1 MDYIKNMFFRNNNG
15 DEGNGDGQN
24 NNNNNNNDNNND
36 NNDPY
41 RPPNLPPQRPPRN
54 LHPSQRG
61 GLPQILDML
70 RAYPSYFFERSD
82 IEKGNKILLPPKIL
96 EQITNDHH
104 GNMPYPLCFSISSLR
119 TKITVYVGVL
129 EFLAPEN
136 SAVLPFWLFNSLQLN
151 EGEMI
156 RLGLVEYLPKAN
168 FARLRP
174 HKTAFID
181 LPDPRSI
188 LEAHLSNFTCLTKNE
203 TITVHYNKNEYQLD
217 ILEIKPE
224 NQYNAAIIIDTDLN
238 IDFAPPLDYVEPP
251 KQYRKKDKEDKP
263 TDEFSVFS
271 GKGLRMDGRKIS
283 EKTEEE
289 IRKAEEATEY
299 DPRKHRIPR
308 GIRKEWAIKKRF
320 TGKATVIGD

>member
-1 MDYIKNMFFRNNNG
+1 MFFGNNDGG
-15 DEGNGDGQN
+15 DGNGQN
-24 NNNNNNNDNNND
+24 NNGGGNNNNNPPPNQ
-36 NNDPY
+36 
-41 RPPNLPPQRPPRN
+41 PPNLPPQRSPRN

-70 RAYPSYFFERSD
+70 RAYPAYYFERND
-82 IEKGNKILLPPKIL
+82 IEYGNKILLPSKIL

-119 TKITVYVGVL
+119 TKVTIYAGVL

-136 SAVLPFWLFNSLQLN
+136 SVVLPFWLFNSLQLN

-174 HKTAFID
+174 HRTAFID

-188 LEAHLSNFTCLTKNE
+188 LEKQLSNFTCLTKNE

-217 ILEIKPE
+217 ILELKPE
-224 NQYNAAIIIDTDLN
+224 NQYNAAIIVDTDLN

-251 KQYRKKDKEDKP
+251 KQFRKKEDAEEEQ
-263 TDEFSVFS
+263 TGEFSAFK
-271 GKGLRMDGRKIS
+271 GKALRMDGRRLSKA
-283 EKTEEE
+283 TEEKMQ
-289 IRKAEEATEY
+289 KAEEEKQY
-299 DPRKHRIPR
+299 DPRKHRIPQ
-308 GIRKEWAIKKRF
+308 GIRTEWVDKKF
-320 TGKATVIGD
+320 SGIGTTIG